1 MEIEFNTGRIG
12 NREAGQPVTRPSTTA
27 TATATDSAS
36 FTSAATLERQ
46 LINVPTVR
54 VDKVALAKTLI
65 TNPNYPP
72 TELLDRIAALLAV
85 HNLQ

>member
-12 NREAGQPVTRPSTTA
+12 NRDAGQPVTRPST

-36 FTSAATLERQ
+36 FTSAATLESQ
-46 LINVPTVR
+46 LINVPAVR

>member
-27 TATATDSAS
+27 TATDSAS
-36 FTSAATLERQ
+36 FTSTATLESQ
-46 LINVPTVR
+46 LINVPAVR

-72 TELLDRIAALLAV
+72 TELLDRIATLLAV